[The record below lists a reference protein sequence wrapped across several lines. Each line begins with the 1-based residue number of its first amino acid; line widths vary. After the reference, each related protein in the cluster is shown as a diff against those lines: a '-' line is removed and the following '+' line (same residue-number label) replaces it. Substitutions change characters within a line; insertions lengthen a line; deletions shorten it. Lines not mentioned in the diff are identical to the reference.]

1 MILDKNSLPKNWN
14 QTLNTVGCYL
24 VCKDKFL
31 MLQRVEH
38 KSQPNLWQLPGG
50 KIDKNETPLQAIQRE
65 VHEETGLYFP
75 QEKFM
80 FLDTVYARYEGEYD
94 FTYHMF
100 KVVLSEKPEVILS
113 PNEHQKYNWVTSEE
127 SLLLPLLK
135 DQGGAIMKVLHL
147 L

>member
-1 MILDKNSLPKNWN
+1 MIFEKDNLPTDWN

-24 VCKDKFL
+24 VYKDKFL

-65 VHEETGLYFP
+65 VREETGFSFP
-75 QEKFM
+75 KEKFI

-94 FTYHMF
+94 FLYHMF
-100 KVVLSEKPEVILS
+100 KVVLLEKPEILLS
-113 PNEHQKYNWVTSEE
+113 TNEHQKYNWVTSEE

-135 DQGGAIMKVLHL
+135 DQGGAIKKVLHL